1 MNGASRRT
9 VPADKRC
16 QPTIREG
23 EAGGGTRPAAPR
35 THPELGPAGGLQHLG
50 APRRG
55 ARPGRSGRPWK
66 AAFFVVM
73 AAAIVVGAVR
83 ALLGSS
89 LLVVRSVAVTRMPL
103 RPRCRVLQ
111 RGCNEPFTPLARIN
125 LHTVA
130 ERL

>member
-35 THPELGPAGGLQHLG
+35 THPELGPAEGLQHLG

-55 ARPGRSGRPWK
+55 APPGRSRRPWK

-73 AAAIVVGAVR
+73 AAAPLVGAIR
-83 ALLGSS
+83 ALLRPEP
-89 LLVVRSVAVTRMPL
+89 LVVPSRAGARN
-103 RPRCRVLQ
+103 Q
-111 RGCNEPFTPLARIN
+111 PLAP
-125 LHTVA
+125 
-130 ERL
+130 

>member
-35 THPELGPAGGLQHLG
+35 THPELGPAEGLQHLG

-73 AAAIVVGAVR
+73 AAAIVVGAIW

-89 LLVVRSVAVTRMPL
+89 L
-103 RPRCRVLQ
+103 
-111 RGCNEPFTPLARIN
+111 PLARPLAVPRIPPVPPPPP
-125 LHTVA
+125 LP
-130 ERL
+130 